1 MPLSLKD
8 DNILPLLFVI
18 AGQQTQLC
26 YESAQHD
33 FQHVEVQIHFSDSDF
48 AGYVDK
54 LGICQVALNRVR
66 QSRCQATLRRPFVQ
80 LQ

>member
-8 DNILPLLFVI
+8 DSILQLLFVI
-18 AGQQTQLC
+18 AGQHTPLC
-26 YESAQHD
+26 YESVQHD
-33 FQHVEVQIHFSDSDF
+33 FQHVEVQIHFSDSGF

-54 LGICQVALNRVR
+54 LGLCQAALNRVR

-80 LQ
+80 L